1 MLREFPFRQ
10 IPLLLLLTG
19 WVLWAGADESIE
31 SMLNEAEALNITAP
45 LTEGWSV
52 IRQLLTRIDQATPR
66 QQGRIELLATRNL
79 ALQGKTEEAMAM
91 ARSLAAREDYSD
103 LQLSGLRILANLAMN
118 SGQFDVAFVNLDR
131 ALKLLEEIDVPSEA
145 VTVYGLASQFY
156 SDAGDATRAIEF
168 GLRALENARRAGVD
182 RLECLALFRL
192 SIAYQEADRLDDAND
207 AAERALP
214 FCDSSGDPVA
224 LGVIR
229 LQIGDL
235 RIEAGQLQSADEL
248 LNQALASLA
257 DSYRVGEA
265 GTRVIMAKLA
275 LARGQ
280 PAEAMKHIQAVLPE
294 ARQQNWGEVL
304 EPAYAHAAN
313 AAEQLGN
320 LREALEYRRL
330 HLSALEQNL
339 ERAGSLRLA
348 MAQVRFDVTLQ
359 EQELALLREQKRVY
373 ELERQ
378 ARQQRQRLQELFVIA
393 GAIALILLSFQ
404 LVRAL
409 RERRHFHRLSETDG
423 LTGLYNHTRFF
434 GRAEVLMR
442 EAKRTRRSFVLIL
455 ADIDN
460 FKDVNDR
467 YGHQIGDE
475 VLKNTAR
482 VLAEQFDD
490 GTVVGRIGGE
500 EFAICMVN
508 YSQAHAVSRVDA
520 LRKRLATYTRRENDP
535 KISMSFGVGVMRPDE
550 SLLTLRTRVD
560 QALYRAKHEGR
571 DRVVVAD
578 NWDPTSGGSLADAP
592 I

>member
-280 PAEAMKHIQAVLPE
+280 PAEAMNHIQAVLPE

>member
-19 WVLWAGADESIE
+19 WVLWAGAEESIE